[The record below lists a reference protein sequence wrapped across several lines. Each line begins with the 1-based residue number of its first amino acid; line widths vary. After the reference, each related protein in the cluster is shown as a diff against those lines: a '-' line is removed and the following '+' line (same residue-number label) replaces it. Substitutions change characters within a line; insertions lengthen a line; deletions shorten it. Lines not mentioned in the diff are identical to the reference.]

1 MANKTRAPVRET
13 AATAAVR
20 ALYPDAQI
28 KVQGEVPYGLRQYQL
43 VVNRPPPP
51 QDRTFT
57 PVGMEATLHDDEEED
72 DDGYDYD
79 DAGAQRRR
87 PAAVGPLV
95 LASLTAHRNVVF
107 GAKTMINSNNSNNNT
122 VGGDDDHD
130 HALSTLCDPLLAR
143 ALEDCYSNGEQPQ
156 ALSALHGLTAYVQK
170 CLDGQH
176 IVSPAL
182 REIMMVEMMAEEHA
196 TAAMDAEEDPTKKK
210 EMKEKADSIPSR
222 FEAIRAIATGIPRPG
237 HTAVGKG
244 THRIAGDGWSKLA
257 REFIHRGRCDECTLY
272 QNRGGALVDIELL
285 ADTKPDYLKSAGGAM
300 ARFFF
305 VGDVPEK
312 PKEERLETD

>member
-57 PVGMEATLHDDEEED
+57 PVGMEATLHDDDED

-79 DAGAQRRR
+79 DAGAQARR

-107 GAKTMINSNNSNNNT
+107 GAKTMITNNSNSP
-122 VGGDDDHD
+122 VGGDDD

-156 ALSALHGLTAYVQK
+156 ALSALHGLTAYVEK
-170 CLDGQH
+170 CIDGQN

-196 TAAMDAEEDPTKKK
+196 TAAMDAEEDPIKKK
-210 EMKEKADSIPSR
+210 QMQEKADSIPSR

-237 HTAVGKG
+237 HSVVGKG
-244 THRIAGDGWSKLA
+244 THRLAGDGWSKLA
-257 REFIHRGRCDECTLY
+257 REFIQRGRCDECILY

-285 ADTKPDYLKSAGGAM
+285 ADTKPEYLKSAGGAM

-312 PKEERLETD
+312 PKEEVETE